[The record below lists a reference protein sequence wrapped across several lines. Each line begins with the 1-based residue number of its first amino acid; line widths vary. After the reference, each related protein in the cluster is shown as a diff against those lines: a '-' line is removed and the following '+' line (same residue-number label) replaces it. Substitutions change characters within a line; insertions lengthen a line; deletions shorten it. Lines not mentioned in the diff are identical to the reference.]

1 MVVSRT
7 RLASRLPAELTSFVG
22 RRREVAEAR
31 RLLSAGRLLTVTG
44 VGGVGKTRL
53 ALRVADQ
60 VRRAFPDGV
69 CLVELAAVHD
79 PALLP
84 QTVSRQ
90 LGLRDASTEPTA
102 RFAEY
107 LEDKR
112 LLLVLDNCEHLVE
125 ACAMLAG
132 KLLAAAPGLRILAT
146 SRHVLGVEGEQI
158 LSITP
163 LPVPEIN
170 NAGGS
175 SGGVVRYDAV
185 TLMVDRAGAVVP
197 GFALDDSNRD
207 QVVRICQRL
216 DGIPL
221 AIELAAV
228 RLRALSPGEILDRL
242 HDCFHLLTV
251 GSRTAPSRQQTLQ
264 ATIDWSH
271 DLCSPEEQVLWRRLS
286 VFPGGFDLAAAEDIG
301 SGGSVARQDVLAL
314 VAGLVDKSILVRLAD
329 DQGMWARYRM
339 LEIIR
344 RYGLARLAS
353 SGDEPSVRARHL
365 EYYRQL
371 SRRYHAEFFG
381 PHQLE
386 WIKRLVREHAN
397 VRVALE
403 HGLTDPEQT
412 RAAME
417 TAAALWNFWF
427 SGGLLREGHGWLKR
441 ALAADPEPSR
451 ARVDALWA
459 CAFLAA
465 HLGESDSAQVMLAE
479 CAMLADRFGDADLGA
494 HLAECSGQAA
504 LFRGEVP
511 EARTLFEDAVAGHRA
526 VGDLLGLADSLILLS
541 AATFFLGDPRG
552 ADAAAECLRLCE
564 EHQATWTK
572 GYALWAV
579 AIHKWQSG
587 EYDEGAMLIQTAIR
601 LQRTVRDWTGLAYY
615 LEVLAWC
622 SSGAGEPERA
632 ARLLGAATEVWK
644 LSGAKAFEAPP
655 YQAFDDGI
663 AEQSRQALGTEA
675 FDAAVEA
682 GKGLTLDQVF
692 TYVLGD
698 EEEGPANADGAPQRS
713 QVSDAGLTRR
723 ELEIAE
729 LVAEGLTNKEIALRL
744 TIARRTAEGHV
755 ENILAKLGFTSRAQI
770 AAWVV
775 ERRAST

>member
-1 MVVSRT
+1 VIVSRT

-22 RRREVAEAR
+22 RRRELTEAR

-170 NAGGS
+170 NATGTPS
-175 SGGVVRYDAV
+175 GVVRSDAV
-185 TLMVDRAGAVVP
+185 TLMVDRAAAVVP

-207 QVVRICQRL
+207 HVVRICQRL

-242 HDCFHLLTV
+242 DDCFHLLTA

-264 ATIDWSH
+264 AAIDWSH
-271 DLCSPEEQVLWRRLS
+271 DLCSPEEQLLWRRLS
-286 VFPGGFDLAAAEDIG
+286 VFSGGFDLGAAEDVG
-301 SGGSVARQDVLAL
+301 SDGSVASQDVLGI
-314 VAGLVDKSILVRLAD
+314 VAGLVDKSIVVRLAD
-329 DQGMWARYRM
+329 DQGRWARYRM

-344 RYGLARLAS
+344 RYGLVRLVS
-353 SGDEPSVRARHL
+353 SGDEPAVRGRHL
-365 EYYRQL
+365 EHYRQL
-371 SRRYHAEFFG
+371 SRRYRAESFG
-381 PHQLE
+381 EHQLE
-386 WIKRLVREHAN
+386 WIERLVREHGN

-403 HGLTDPEQT
+403 HGLTHPEQT
-412 RAAME
+412 RATME
-417 TAAALWNFWF
+417 MAAALWNFWF
-427 SGGLLREGHGWLKR
+427 SGGLLREGHGWLER
-441 ALAADPEPSR
+441 ALAADLEPSR
-451 ARVDALWA
+451 VRADALWT
-459 CAFLAA
+459 CAFLGVQ
-465 HLGESDSAQVMLAE
+465 LGESDTAQVMLTE
-479 CAMLADRFGDADLGA
+479 CAALADRFGDAALRA
-494 HLAECSGQAA
+494 HVDECSGLAA

-511 EARTLFEDAVAGHRA
+511 QARALLEDAVAGHRS
-526 VGDLLGLADSLILLS
+526 VGDLLGVADSLILLA
-541 AATFFLGDPRG
+541 AATFFMDDPRG
-552 ADAAAECLRLCE
+552 ADAAAECLQLCE
-564 EHQATWTK
+564 KHHATWTK

-579 AIHKWQSG
+579 AIHKWSSG
-587 EYDEGAMLIQTAIR
+587 QHREGARLIQTSIR

-622 SSGAGEPERA
+622 TSSAGEPERA
-632 ARLLGAATEVWK
+632 AHLLGAATAVWQ

-655 YQAFDDGI
+655 YQAFDERV

-675 FDAAVEA
+675 FDAALAA

-698 EEEGPANADGAPQRS
+698 KQEGPSTAEGTSQRRQGS
-713 QVSDAGLTRR
+713 GTGLTRR

-729 LVAEGLTNKEIALRL
+729 LVAEGLTNKEIASRL

-755 ENILAKLGFTSRAQI
+755 ENILAKFGFTSRAQI
-770 AAWVV
+770 AAWVA
-775 ERRAST
+775 ERRASN

>member
-1 MVVSRT
+1 VVVSRT

-22 RRREVAEAR
+22 RRRELAEAR

-53 ALRVADQ
+53 ALRLADQ

-69 CLVELAAVHD
+69 CLVELAAVND

-132 KLLAAAPGLRILAT
+132 KLLAAAPGLRVLAT

-158 LSITP
+158 LSIPP
-163 LPVPEIN
+163 LPVPDSN
-170 NAGGS
+170 NTDGAL
-175 SGGVVRYDAV
+175 GGVIRYDAV
-185 TLMVDRAGAVVP
+185 TLLVDRAAAVLP
-197 GFALDDSNRD
+197 GFALDDGNRD
-207 QVVRICQRL
+207 QVVGICQRL

-242 HDCFHLLTV
+242 DDCFRLLTV

-286 VFPGGFDLAAAEDIG
+286 VFSGGFDLAAAEHVG
-301 SGGSVARQDVLAL
+301 SGGDVAGPDVLGL
-314 VAGLVDKSILVRLAD
+314 VAGLVDKSILVRLTD
-329 DQGMWARYRM
+329 DRGQWARYRM
-339 LEIIR
+339 LEVIR
-344 RYGLARLAS
+344 RYGLVRLAS
-353 SGDEPSVRARHL
+353 SGEEGAVRARHL
-365 EYYRQL
+365 ENYRQL
-371 SRRYHAEFFG
+371 ALRYHAELFG

-386 WIKRLVREHAN
+386 WIQRLMREHAN
-397 VRVALE
+397 VRVAIE
-403 HGLTDPEQT
+403 TGLADPGQA

-417 TAAALWNFWF
+417 TAAGLWNFWF
-427 SGGLLREGHGWLKR
+427 SAGLLREGHGWLER
-441 ALAADPEPSR
+441 ALTADREPSQS
-451 ARVDALWA
+451 RVDALWT
-459 CAFLAA
+459 CAFLGVQ
-465 HLGESDSAQVMLAE
+465 LGESDSAQDMLAE
-479 CAMLADRFGDADLGA
+479 CALLAEQFGDAA
-494 HLAECSGQAA
+494 QAAYLAECSGQAA
-504 LFRGEVP
+504 LFRGAVA

-526 VGDLLGLADSLILLS
+526 TGDLLGLADSLILLS
-541 AATFFLGDPRG
+541 AATFFLDDPRG
-552 ADAAAECLRLCE
+552 AVAAAECLRLCD

-579 AIHKWQSG
+579 AIHKWRSG
-587 EYDEGAMLIQTAIR
+587 EYGEGAVLIQEAIR

-622 SSGAGEPERA
+622 SSGAGEAERA
-632 ARLLGAATEVWK
+632 ARMLGAATEVWK

-655 YQAFDDGI
+655 YQAIDDGI
-663 AEQSRQALGTEA
+663 AEQARLALGTEA
-675 FDAAVEA
+675 FDAAVES
-682 GKGLTLDQVF
+682 GKGLTLDEVF
-692 TYVLGD
+692 TFVLGD
-698 EEEGPANADGAPQRS
+698 TDEWPTANDASTPQ
-713 QVSDAGLTRR
+713 QDNDVALTRR

-729 LVAEGLTNKEIALRL
+729 LVAEGLTNKEIASRL

-755 ENILAKLGFTSRAQI
+755 ENILAKFGFTSRAQI

-775 ERRAST
+775 ERRASS